1 MMAAAKSLVYGGMA
15 LMLLAGG
22 AALAYARWTVPIAEG
37 DRALADGQ
45 LDRALAAFSRA
56 EGRFDRLTIAKRL
69 FADEY
74 QRVLEN
80 ELWTMYRLGRYDE
93 TIEKA
98 DHAPDASAPHFW
110 SGCAFFEK
118 AVVEEQPEARLGDR
132 KST

>member
-22 AALAYARWTVPIAEG
+22 AALAYARWTVPIAEA

-45 LDRALAAFSRA
+45 LDRALAALSRA
-56 EGRFDRLTIAKRL
+56 EGRFDRLAVAKQL
-69 FADEY
+69 FADDY
-74 QRVLEN
+74 QRVIEN

-98 DHAPDASAPHFW
+98 DRAPEGAAPHVR
-110 SGCAFFEK
+110 SGCALFEK
-118 AVVEEQPEARLGDR
+118 AVAEEKPEARLG
-132 KST
+132 